1 MEGYYLFQ
9 AVIVSVHFGANF
21 AFADASNTVCFLGRL
36 QHIALPI
43 ILNRLVLL
51 TVQACL
57 IRRNSRNEQIGS
69 RVYSVR
75 AVPGDNGMRRWL
87 QPQMTL
93 RPDNGYS
100 VPLTADQAKRGGQII
115 CGTSDG
121 N

>member
-36 QHIALPI
+36 QYIALPI

-57 IRRNSRNEQIGS
+57 IRRNSRNEQIGI

-75 AVPGDNGMRRWL
+75 AVPGDIGRH
-87 QPQMTL
+87 
-93 RPDNGYS
+93 DS
-100 VPLTADQAKRGGQII
+100 
-115 CGTSDG
+115 
-121 N
+121 